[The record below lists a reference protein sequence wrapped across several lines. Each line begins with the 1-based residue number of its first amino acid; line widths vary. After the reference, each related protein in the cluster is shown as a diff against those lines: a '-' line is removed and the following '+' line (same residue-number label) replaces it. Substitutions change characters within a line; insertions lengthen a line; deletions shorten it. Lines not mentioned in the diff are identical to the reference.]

1 MYLQTYPKEVLNH
14 PEGGCEPAVGTS
26 DTCFIHLSQYLYPRS
41 EIPPDRFS
49 TTRHHLQKH
58 RQGGSER
65 PTDRFL
71 TTSQALPNH
80 PALRVEVVVASS
92 YPNFLPTNFKYSFP
106 LHLLCSSLFRTF
118 VCLKKRRIIEKKLN
132 IASIAK
138 QTAEEEP
145 ALKHLLG
152 LTLEE
157 LQQVALECGMPKFT
171 GKQIADW
178 VYKKKV
184 RSIDEMTNI
193 SVSNRVKLAE
203 KYDVGRT
210 APIDLQRSTDG
221 TVKYLFRINEK
232 QTVEAVMI
240 PEDDRSTLCV
250 SSQIGC
256 KFNCLFCMTGKQGF
270 NGHLSV
276 TDIINQVYSVEE
288 SDQLTNLVF
297 MGMGEPLD
305 NYDRV
310 KKVIELLTAD
320 YALGW
325 SPKRI
330 TLSTTGV
337 TPKLKLFLEETSAH
351 LAVSLHNPF
360 PSERLKIMPAEK
372 AFPIVEVINLLKQYD
387 WSKQRR
393 LSFEYIMFEKL
404 NDSIPFA
411 RELVRL
417 LNGLDCRVNLI
428 RFHAIPGVSLKTS
441 DNETMVKFRDY
452 MTNKGVTT
460 TIRSSRGE
468 DIFAACGMLANV
480 KQNEEQERE
489 TTSEE
494 VKT

>member
-1 MYLQTYPKEVLNH
+1 LEYVP
-14 PEGGCEPAVGTS
+14 
-26 DTCFIHLSQYLYPRS
+26 
-41 EIPPDRFS
+41 
-49 TTRHHLQKH
+49 
-58 RQGGSER
+58 
-65 PTDRFL
+65 
-71 TTSQALPNH
+71 
-80 PALRVEVVVASS
+80 
-92 YPNFLPTNFKYSFP
+92 
-106 LHLLCSSLFRTF
+106 SSLSLR
-118 VCLKKRRIIEKKLN
+118 EKDG
-132 IASIAK
+132 
-138 QTAEEEP
+138 
-145 ALKHLLG
+145 LKHLLG

-157 LQQVALECGMPKFT
+157 LQQVAIECGMPKFT

-184 RSIDEMTNI
+184 QSIDDMTNI
-193 SVSNRVKLAE
+193 SVPNRAKLAE
-203 KYDVGRT
+203 KYDVGRV
-210 APIDLQRSTDG
+210 APIDLQRSVDG

-320 YALGW
+320 YALAW

-360 PSERLKIMPAEK
+360 PTERLKIMPAEK
-372 AFPIVEVINLLKQYD
+372 AFPIVEVMNLLKQYD

-393 LSFEYIMFEKL
+393 LSFEYIMFNKL

-411 RELVRL
+411 KELVRL
-417 LNGLDCRVNLI
+417 LDGIDCRVNLI
-428 RFHAIPGVSLKTS
+428 RFHAIPDVDLKTS

-452 MTNKGVTT
+452 LTYKGVTC

-480 KQNEEQERE
+480 KQKENSEQV
-489 TTSEE
+489 TSEKVNE
-494 VKT
+494 